1 MENIRIELT
10 INNLN
15 DWTIIQLLLKRLK
28 ISFVQK
34 ETERVSV
41 VQEPAA
47 VLYNKQ
53 EAKPTLSEI
62 IVENPVVWSP
72 YDAYDAANI
81 LLEAIKNNT
90 PSTN

>member
-1 MENIRIELT
+1 MRIELT

-15 DWTIIQLLLKRLK
+15 DWAIIQPLLKRLS
-28 ISFVQK
+28 IPFVQK
-34 ETERVSV
+34 ETARVSIV
-41 VQEPAA
+41 EEPAVA
-47 VLYNKQ
+47 YNKK
-53 EAKPTLSEI
+53 EITPILSDI